1 MRVGTLTR
9 PMRDTGCMSTVLT
22 VSFDLDGVII
32 QNPFARGVFP
42 WVRQHVRSNVPALAE
57 LEQAEA
63 ERQMNAAVNEIW
75 MQRMRE
81 GEFVTAYDWD
91 DILNEASRRLNGPEI
106 PSVAGLVERFSAE
119 EGMIAVLPGAT
130 EGLQLLREH
139 GARIVALTNGFYKYQ
154 WPVLVALGIEH
165 YFDAVYTPDSIGF
178 AKPQSGAFHAID
190 GLDAHI
196 GDTLVHDVL
205 GANLAGVTSVW
216 MEPALPAEL
225 APLTPAERAADP
237 LLLEFLARQLEG
249 NLYSRF
255 HPEASIETA
264 RPDLV
269 VLDVHEAAQA
279 LLEQAEAG

>member
-1 MRVGTLTR
+1 
-9 PMRDTGCMSTVLT
+9 MRDTGCSSTGRT
-22 VSFDLDGVII
+22 VSCDLDGVVT
-32 QNPFARGVFP
+32 QSPSARGGFP
-42 WVRQHVRSNVPALAE
+42 SVKQHVRSNVPALAE

-91 DILNEASRRLNGPEI
+91 DILNEASRRLDGPEI

-119 EGMIAVLPGAT
+119 EGMISVLPGAP
-130 EGLQLLREH
+130 EGLQLLRQH
-139 GARIVALTNGFYKYQ
+139 GARIVALTNGFHKYQ

-165 YFDAVYTPDSIGF
+165 YFDAVYTPDNIGVS
-178 AKPQSGAFHAID
+178 KPQSGSFHAIE

-205 GANLAGVTSVW
+205 GANLAGIISVW
-216 MEPALPAEL
+216 MEPELPAEL
-225 APLTPAERAADP
+225 APLTPAERAEDP
-237 LLLEFLARQLEG
+237 LLLEFLARKLEG

-269 VLDVHEAAQA
+269 VLDVREAAQA
-279 LLEQAEAG
+279 LWGQAAAD

>member
-1 MRVGTLTR
+1 MKSGLTI
-9 PMRDTGCMSTVLT
+9 
-22 VSFDLDGVII
+22 SFDLDGVVI

-42 WVRQHVRSNVPALAE
+42 WVRQHVRSNVSALAE

-63 ERQMNAAVNEIW
+63 DRQMTAAVNEIW

-81 GEFVTAYDWD
+81 GQFVTAYDWD
-91 DILNEASRRLNGPEI
+91 EILNEASRKLEGPEI
-106 PSVAGLVERFSAE
+106 PSVAGLVERFCAE
-119 EGMIAVLPGAT
+119 EGMIAVLPGAI
-130 EGLQLLREH
+130 EGLQLLCEH
-139 GARIVALTNGFYKYQ
+139 GARIVALTNGFQKYQ

-165 YFDAVYTPDSIGF
+165 YFDTVYTPDGIGF
-178 AKPQSGAFHAID
+178 AKPQSGAFHAIP
-190 GLDAHI
+190 GLDAHV

-216 MEPALPAEL
+216 MEPQLPAEL
-225 APLTPAERAADP
+225 APLSPGERAENP
-237 LLLEFLARQLEG
+237 ILHEFLARQLDG

-255 HPEASIETA
+255 HPEANAETA

-279 LLEQAEAG
+279 LLERHGTA

>member
-1 MRVGTLTR
+1 M
-9 PMRDTGCMSTVLT
+9 DSVLT

-42 WVRQHVRSNVPALAE
+42 WVRQHVRSNVPALAQ

-63 ERQMNAAVNEIW
+63 DRQMTAAVNEIW
-75 MQRMRE
+75 AQRMRA
-81 GEFVTAYDWD
+81 GEFVNAYDWD
-91 DILNEASRRLNGPEI
+91 VILNEASRTLDGPEI

-119 EGMIAVLPGAT
+119 EGMIAVLPGAV

-139 GARIVALTNGFYKYQ
+139 GARIVALTNGFQKYQ

-165 YFDAVYTPDSIGF
+165 YFDTIYTPDGIGF
-178 AKPQSGAFHAID
+178 AKPQSGAFHAIS
-190 GLDAHI
+190 GLDAHV

-225 APLTPAERAADP
+225 APLTPAERAVDP
-237 LLLEFLARQLEG
+237 ILLEFLATQLEG

-255 HPEASIETA
+255 HPEADVQTA

-269 VLDVHEAAQA
+269 VLDVLEAAQA
-279 LLEQAEAG
+279 LLERAQAN